1 MQPLMAVFA
10 HPDDET
16 FGAAGVMAAAVER
29 GVPVTVISATR
40 GEAGESSIPGL
51 DDPERLGVV
60 RERELREAMRQI
72 GVSDV
77 RLLGYRDSGMA
88 GSPLA
93 EHPLAFVRVPVETA
107 AARLVP
113 HIRSVRPHVILTFGP
128 EGLYGHPDHLHMH
141 HIALRAI
148 QVAADPSHKDRGAS
162 EPWQTP
168 VLYFAAFPRE
178 DMLALLDRPNS
189 PLRSLPADARA
200 NLGTPQSEITHTIDI
215 KSWAD
220 SKRAAIASIVPRL
233 LKVARWPVFHR
244 KYANGNS
251 CMSITSGRHFPG
263 LRLKSTSRATSSRCS
278 RPSRM
283 WADLPKSTPMILVPS
298 A

>member
-1 MQPLMAVFA
+1 MQSLLAVFA

-29 GVPVTVISATR
+29 GAQVTVISATR
-40 GEAGESSIPGL
+40 GEAGESSIAGL
-51 DDPERLGVV
+51 DDPEQLGVV

-88 GSPLA
+88 GSPSA
-93 EHPLAFVRVPVETA
+93 EHPQAFVRTPVEA
-107 AARLVP
+107 AVERLVP

-128 EGLYGHPDHLHMH
+128 EGLYGHPDHLHTH
-141 HIALRAI
+141 HVALRAI
-148 QVAADPSHKDRGAS
+148 RVAADPSHEDRGGS

-178 DMLALLDRPNS
+178 EMLALLDRPNS

-200 NLGTPQSEITHTIDI
+200 KLGTPRLEITHTIDI
-215 KSWAD
+215 ESWAD
-220 SKRAAIASIVPRL
+220 KKRAAIESHRTQTAEGGPLAGIPQEVREWQLLHEYYVRSPLPWSAPESSSASDIIAVL
-233 LKVARWPVFHR
+233 A
-244 KYANGNS
+244 AEQ
-251 CMSITSGRHFPG
+251 
-263 LRLKSTSRATSSRCS
+263 
-278 RPSRM
+278 
-283 WADLPKSTPMILVPS
+283 DLS
-298 A
+298 

>member
-1 MQPLMAVFA
+1 MQPLIAIFA

-16 FGAAGVMAAAVER
+16 FGAAGIMAAAIER

-40 GEAGESSIPGL
+40 GEAGESSIAGL

-88 GSPLA
+88 GSPSA
-93 EHPLAFVRVPVETA
+93 ENPLAFVRAPVETV
-107 AARLVP
+107 AARLAS
-113 HIRSVRPHVILTFGP
+113 HIRSVRPRTILTFGP

-141 HIALRAI
+141 HVALRAI
-148 QVAADPSHKDRGAS
+148 ELAADPAHKDRGGS

-178 DMLALLDRPNS
+178 EMLALLDRPNS

-200 NLGTPQSEITHTIDI
+200 NLGTPRAEITHTIDI
-215 KSWAD
+215 ESWAD
-220 SKRAAIASIVPRL
+220 RKRAAIASHRTQTAEGGPLAGIPPEVREWQLSHEYYVRAPL
-233 LKVARWPVFHR
+233 PWSSPDSSDASDIIALVA
-244 KYANGNS
+244 AEQNLG
-251 CMSITSGRHFPG
+251 
-263 LRLKSTSRATSSRCS
+263 
-278 RPSRM
+278 
-283 WADLPKSTPMILVPS
+283 
-298 A
+298 